1 MKLQSSPACWSGT
14 RTSTEAFTWNG
25 NANLHFSGILYM
37 PQRDVTFNG
46 NANVSG
52 SCIMI
57 AADTMKI
64 DGNFSLNNFC
74 VTTGGSAMSIGG
86 TNTGVRLVA

>member
-1 MKLQSSPACWSGT
+1 
-14 RTSTEAFTWNG
+14 
-25 NANLHFSGILYM
+25 
-37 PQRDVTFNG
+37 VFNG
-46 NANVSG
+46 NSTASG
-52 SCIMI
+52 NCIMI
-57 AADTMKI
+57 AADRIKI